1 MNGKIKVPGRSRR
14 TQEDPGFV
22 HFMPGTSVN
31 VKCWAGSGR
40 MSSACGGRFRI
51 EDLGGGVSEAVTA
64 GRKGVKKVG

>member
-31 VKCWAGSGR
+31 VKCCAGSRG
-40 MSSACGGRFRI
+40 MLSACGGRFRI
-51 EDLGGGVSEAVTA
+51 EDLGGGVSEAVAA
-64 GRKGVKKVG
+64 GSKGVKKVG